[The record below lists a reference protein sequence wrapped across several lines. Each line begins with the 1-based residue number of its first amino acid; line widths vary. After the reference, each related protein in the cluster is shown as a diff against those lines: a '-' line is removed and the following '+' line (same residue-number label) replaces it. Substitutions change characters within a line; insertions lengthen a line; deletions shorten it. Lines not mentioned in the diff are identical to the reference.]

1 MYEFLLLISSRAKA
15 DTSPRLKP
23 DCFQAI
29 NAFNPLWDSQAKTKT
44 EQIKAAFI
52 LAEQTFAESAY
63 VEGTVLSP
71 AERVDGSLL
80 LSILQLRETRRVH

>member
-1 MYEFLLLISSRAKA
+1 MLLTLCETHK
-15 DTSPRLKP
+15 
-23 DCFQAI
+23 Q
-29 NAFNPLWDSQAKTKT
+29 
-44 EQIKAAFI
+44 KAAFI